1 MELDHFAQD
10 ANEMPHV
17 LDTHVLHDRVHV
29 LVAQTSALGSEAL
42 ALFGEAYRHGAVIA
56 ACAVPL
62 DEALLPRVLNVW
74 DNALGV
80 VCVSSATRPGLTSS
94 HVC

>member
-29 LVAQTSALGSEAL
+29 LVAQTSALGGEAL

-56 ACAVPL
+56 ACAGPFSS
-62 DEALLPRVLNVW
+62 RVLNVW

>member
-10 ANEMPHV
+10 ANKMPHV

-29 LVAQTSALGSEAL
+29 LVAQTSALGGEAL

-56 ACAVPL
+56 ACAV
-62 DEALLPRVLNVW
+62 RVLNVW

>member
-29 LVAQTSALGSEAL
+29 LVAQTSAL
-42 ALFGEAYRHGAVIA
+42 A
-56 ACAVPL
+56 AKRSP
-62 DEALLPRVLNVW
+62 
-74 DNALGV
+74 
-80 VCVSSATRPGLTSS
+80 SSVRLTDTAR
-94 HVC
+94 